1 MPQYRKCTEE
11 DVYRILLEVTARGE
25 SPTREDL
32 AEKVA
37 VECNYKIKTAR
48 NLVKNSER
56 MGFIKCSGWGRE
68 SLCKPVKEHYVDV
81 ARTLEI
87 ILYSWNDLHE
97 IDLRGKGISEEAL
110 ENALTH
116 VVSRD
121 RNSLAVARGVIRWWR
136 KFEELRQQIYIHTLL
151 LDNDFVQNLKES
163 KAEAKVVEDE
173 LRRLNWKIDY
183 WRFAW
188 PLGILDTLDRIS
200 DTVVKGELAGRQLDE
215 LEGVAPKSIGILR
228 VTVMVKRETLLLVEA
243 LLKLREKVDK
253 LKEIIGIVLHH
264 YRKDMR
270 VQGFCSYC
278 VKDVPKEIRNI
289 VKNLWKA
296 IYVTREVENNY
307 RYNQAVYYLINK
319 PLISLASPEGRE
331 IIFDFLSRPQ
341 LS

>member
-1 MPQYRKCTEE
+1 VPLYRKCTEE

-48 NLVKNSER
+48 NLVKSSER

-87 ILYSWNDLHE
+87 ILYNWGYFHE
-97 IDLRGKGISEEAL
+97 IDLRGKGVSEEAF

-121 RNSLAVARGVIRWWR
+121 RNSLAVARDVIRWWR
-136 KFEELRQQIYIHTLL
+136 KFEELRQQIYTHTLL
-151 LDNDFVQNLKES
+151 LDNFVQNLGGR
-163 KAEAKVVEDE
+163 EAKVIEEDE
-173 LRRLNWKIDY
+173 FRRLGWEVDY
-183 WRFAW
+183 WRFTG
-188 PLGILDTLDRIS
+188 PRRILDTLDRIS
-200 DTVVKGELAGRQLDE
+200 DMVVKGELAGRQLDE
-215 LEGVAPKSIGILR
+215 LEGVAPRSIGVLR
-228 VTVMVKRETLLLVEA
+228 VTVMVKREAPLLVEA

-253 LKEIIGIVLHH
+253 LKEVIGVVLHH

-278 VKDVPKEIRNI
+278 VKDVPKEIKNI
-289 VKNLWKA
+289 VKNLRKA
-296 IYVTREVENNY
+296 IYIAQKAKDNY
-307 RYNQAVYYLINK
+307 YNLAVHYLTSA
-319 PLISLASPEGRE
+319 PLTSLSSDTPRT
-331 IIFDFLSRPQ
+331 IVFNFLSD